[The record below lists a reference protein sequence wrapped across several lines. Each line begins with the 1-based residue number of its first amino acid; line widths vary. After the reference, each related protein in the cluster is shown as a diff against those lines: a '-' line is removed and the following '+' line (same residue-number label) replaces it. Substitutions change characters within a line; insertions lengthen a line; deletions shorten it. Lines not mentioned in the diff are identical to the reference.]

1 MGVFKYVG
9 AGIGWAAGGII
20 GAIIG
25 GIIGT
30 VVDAASSNK
39 QSASGSRQSSRQ
51 TTTGDFKVSLLIL
64 IACVIKADGSIKKAE
79 LDEFKRFWKSIF
91 GVEETLEALKI
102 LKELLQKNI
111 NYTDVAL
118 QIRANMN
125 YASKLELIH
134 ELFLIAKADSEI
146 VQQEIRI
153 IESIARLIGLREA
166 DIISLKAIYLNG
178 GYGGGYG
185 GRGSYGYGSAGAGR
199 PSSKQTLE
207 NSYKILEIPPSAT
220 DEEVKK
226 AYRKMALK
234 YHPDKLNNLG
244 EDIKKASTEKFIAV
258 KDAYDFIMQHRK
270 NVA

>member
-1 MGVFKYVG
+1 
-9 AGIGWAAGGII
+9 
-20 GAIIG
+20 
-25 GIIGT
+25 
-30 VVDAASSNK
+30 
-39 QSASGSRQSSRQ
+39 
-51 TTTGDFKVSLLIL
+51 
-64 IACVIKADGSIKKAE
+64 
-79 LDEFKRFWKSIF
+79 
-91 GVEETLEALKI
+91 
-102 LKELLQKNI
+102 KNI
-111 NYTDVAL
+111 NHTEVAL

-125 YASKLELIH
+125 YASKLELVH
-134 ELFLIAKADSEI
+134 ELFLIAKADNEI

-166 DIISLKAIYLNG
+166 DIISLKAIYLNS
-178 GYGGGYG
+178 GYGG
-185 GRGSYGYGSAGAGR
+185 SYGRNSYNSAGAGR
-199 PSSKQTLE
+199 SSSRQTLE
-207 NSYKILEIPPSAT
+207 NSYKILEITPSAS